1 MATRRPKNRIDGTAQ
16 HTSSEQALKECAERL
31 ERVSTLARVGVCELD
46 PRTMIMRI
54 PKESASLL
62 GLKK

>member
-1 MATRRPKNRIDGTAQ
+1 MATRRPKNRIDGAAQ
-16 HTSSEQALKECAERL
+16 HTSPQQALKECADRL
-31 ERVSTLARVGVCELD
+31 ERVSTFARVEVREPD
-46 PRTMIMRI
+46 PQTMIMRI